1 MFVFSLTLWSLA
13 YSRRAYFSSSSS
25 SSSTILT
32 IQPGQAP
39 ASTSSISVLSGCFL
53 KLCFWCAQPKSLNS
67 QAKVRLFLFWNYSY
81 WTHSARV
88 KETTPSS
95 TGQETNQFREY
106 SILDSNTVENSE
118 VSTVTWEVPRNGSA
132 EMNRA
137 DTILSSSPPSRLP
150 TTAGCTCHWQVP
162 HFNNHDDDNSNI
174 SSSPQPYMVCMLS
187 SQFYRYEELRDVE
200 FKKLA

>member
-1 MFVFSLTLWSLA
+1 MFVFSLTLWSLG

-106 SILDSNTVENSE
+106 SILDSNTVEIPKFQQWHGKFQGKE
-118 VSTVTWEVPRNGSA
+118 VLRWTEQTLYSLP
-132 EMNRA
+132 
-137 DTILSSSPPSRLP
+137 LLPP
-150 TTAGCTCHWQVP
+150 
-162 HFNNHDDDNSNI
+162 D
-174 SSSPQPYMVCMLS
+174 SPQQQAVPATGKCHILTTMMMITATFHLHHNPIWYVCYHPNFTDM
-187 SQFYRYEELRDVE
+187 
-200 FKKLA
+200 KN